1 MNGFGSLPPHF
12 SPLFFLHNPLGG
24 EDIHASIR
32 LFLTANPNETMTDEA
47 IQSHY
52 GPDVVLATIVKEG
65 TMYEYKLSN
74 VPVSEKLE
82 KFMEDVK

>member
-1 MNGFGSLPPHF
+1 
-12 SPLFFLHNPLGG
+12 
-24 EDIHASIR
+24 
-32 LFLTANPNETMTDEA
+32 MTDEA

-52 GPDVVLATIVKEG
+52 GPDVVLASVVKESKE
-65 TMYEYKLSN
+65 YVYKLSD